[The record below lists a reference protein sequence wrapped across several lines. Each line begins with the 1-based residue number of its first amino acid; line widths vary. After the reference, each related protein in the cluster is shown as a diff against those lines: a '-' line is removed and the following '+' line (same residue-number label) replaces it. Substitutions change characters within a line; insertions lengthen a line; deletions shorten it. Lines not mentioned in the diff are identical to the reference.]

1 MYVFAKIRLKI
12 EQFLLNNGFRCTIVS
27 VKLLMFRA
35 NIPLDA
41 NTKILII
48 TKLRR

>member
-27 VKLLMFRA
+27 VKLMFRA